1 MGSYSSGLRGR
12 SAKALGRATAAQVRI
27 LHFPPTKQEKS
38 KIMDKITEK
47 KYTGYYNSKNDF
59 SITGVSNNAVTA
71 TDFNKLIDEV
81 NTLHFQIKN
90 LKEIQ
95 KWKNWRFR

>member
-1 MGSYSSGLRGR
+1 MYKL
-12 SAKALGRATAAQVRI
+12 
-27 LHFPPTKQEKS
+27 
-38 KIMDKITEK
+38 TEQN
-47 KYTGYYNSKNDF
+47 YTGYYNSENDF
-59 SITGVSNNAVTA
+59 SITGISNNAIIA

-81 NTLHFQIKN
+81 NTLRFQIKN